1 MSDSFFS
8 FSSNYKYIFDTYR
21 QRALQMQLAL
31 TDGSFLESELEAI
44 GDEMVEVAREFARV
58 QGVFREGR
66 LIDSITK
73 EYGGPGKI
81 ILRAPVKDKREK
93 FYAGHQEYGFHPRGG
108 KTFVPARPF
117 MRPALTTVA
126 AKSRRDLINHLTALW
141 AGESALFGGVNGS
154 PVGLTLGHSI
164 STTQGNVIKNIQKN
178 GIGNTTSGRSGRF
191 RKQFSASNKGH
202 SFSNT
207 NYVRRTMGWTR

>member
-164 STTQGNVIKNIQKN
+164 STTQGNVIKNIQKS
-178 GIGNTTSGRSGRF
+178 GIGNTTSGRAGRF

>member
-1 MSDSFFS
+1 MSNSFFN

-21 QRALQMQLAL
+21 QRALQMELAL
-31 TDGSFLESELEAI
+31 TNGDFLESELDTI

-58 QGVFREGR
+58 QGVFRKGN
-66 LIDSITK
+66 LINSITK

-81 ILRAPVKDKREK
+81 ILRAPVRDKRGK

-108 KTFVPARPF
+108 KTFIPARPF
-117 MRPALTTVA
+117 MRPALSTVA
-126 AKSRRDLINHLTALW
+126 AKSRRGLTKHLMDLW
-141 AGESALFGGVNGS
+141 AGESAFLGGVNGS

-164 STTQGNVIKNIQKN
+164 STTQGNVIKNIHKS
-178 GIGNTTSGRSGRF
+178 GIGNSTSGRSGSF
-191 RKQFSASNKGH
+191 RKQFSASTKGH